1 MPNGTEATS
10 RQITYKIRTPETF
23 AIGAEFFPDGS
34 EKQKSAL
41 SFILGEIVY
50 FEDCT
55 KNGEGKIQTAAKIL
69 QNTKQGWK
77 NVTDILI

>member
-1 MPNGTEATS
+1 MPNGTETIS
-10 RQITYKIRTPETF
+10 RQITYKNRTPETY

-55 KNGEGKIQTAAKIL
+55 KNGEGKIQAAAKIL

-77 NVTDILI
+77 NVSDVLI